1 MEMRNAD
8 LALDKAIESGD
19 PQLGKYI
26 AIFAVYRMG
35 EYSLHFVHMKVHH
48 LKKPSPSSSTF
59 TVTQPILVP
68 NPYCALGCIMMEALQ
83 GGRHWR

>member
-1 MEMRNAD
+1 MEMRKAD

-48 LKKPSPSSSTF
+48 LK
-59 TVTQPILVP
+59 
-68 NPYCALGCIMMEALQ
+68 
-83 GGRHWR
+83 